1 MSDVFISHASEDK
14 EEIARPL
21 AEALRERGLSV
32 WYDEFTIKLGDSLR
46 RTIDQGLKES
56 KYGIVILSHNF
67 FAKDWPQ
74 KELDGLTA
82 RERNGKKII
91 LPIWHNITKE
101 EIEEYSPTLAGLY
114 AAKTKDGIP
123 KIIDMIMEVLE
134 ESPQESNITEQPS
147 RDKNVTIIAKKES
160 FLIGSSIFFSGYSEN
175 CGDHVHLIVSGP
187 GEFSKGK
194 EIAIPPVSQ
203 SDKWE
208 YQWFPP
214 HTILPGHYT
223 ISVFDSEKTISD
235 DVIVKAEKGNITITA
250 EGCGSYYIGE
260 KVKFGGTCTTG
271 TKIYLLIK
279 GPNASQ
285 EERKLDQLDSRS
297 KNGEPDTFVNVNV
310 RRDCVWSYVWNT
322 ATVAKSLKEG
332 HYRIYAIELP
342 ATSDNLSG
350 KAFHTVSIDI
360 RKPFTSAEIVRTTN
374 IKGEK
379 IVITGIAEGIQ
390 NQEILIWIFGD
401 SYSYLDK
408 TYTNLDT
415 SYSYEIPP
423 IITKKLDEGQ
433 YFVIIQTPNINNEF
447 DIYFDDKKQNVLSNI
462 SKKGE
467 VLFSLQKEGGYQGF
481 DAMRL
486 LLDALSRPDVENTY
500 AKLSFRIVSPA
511 IQFDPIGDK
520 QVGDKLIIRAK
531 TNLLAGNQIYIEIF
545 LATTTPD
552 QITKVTPTTIS
563 RRIVNVKQ
571 GDDEFNKIEFELKAT
586 SLKPAEYIVKASAMD
601 VDINALAKFN
611 VIEDRDSSRDLKS
624 TLQKYLR

>member
-1 MSDVFISHASEDK
+1 MWDVFISHASEDK
-14 EEIARPL
+14 EKIARPL
-21 AEALRERGLSV
+21 AEELRKRGLSV
-32 WYDEFTIKLGDSLR
+32 WYDEFTIKIGHSLR
-46 RTIDQGLKES
+46 QTIDQGLKGS
-56 KYGIVILSHNF
+56 KYGIVILSKNF

-101 EIEEYSPTLAGLY
+101 EIAEYSPTLAGLY

-134 ESPQESNITEQPS
+134 ESPQESIITEQPS
-147 RDKNVTIIAKKES
+147 RDKNVTIIVEKES

-203 SDKWE
+203 SNKWE

-214 HTILPGHYT
+214 HTIIPGKYI
-223 ISVFDSEKTISD
+223 ISAFDSEKKRSKELVVEAKKGQIS
-235 DVIVKAEKGNITITA
+235 ITVQ
-250 EGCGSYYIGE
+250 GSGSYCIGD
-260 KVKFGGTCTTG
+260 KIKFDGTCTCG
-271 TKIYLLIK
+271 NKVYLLLK

-285 EERKLDQLDSRS
+285 EERKLDQLTILS
-297 KNGEPDTFVNVNV
+297 KNGDTNTFVDVDV
-310 RRDCVWSYVWNT
+310 RRNCVWSYVWDT
-322 ATVAKSLKEG
+322 AAVATLLKEG
-332 HYRIYAIELP
+332 YYRIYAIEAP
-342 ATSDNLSG
+342 FTPDNLSG

-379 IVITGIAEGIQ
+379 IVITGIAEGVQ
-390 NQEILIWIFGD
+390 NQEILIWIFGN

-447 DIYFDDKKQNVLSNI
+447 DIYFDDKKNVLSNI
-462 SKKGE
+462 SKKRE
-467 VLFSLQKEGGYQGF
+467 VLFSLQKEGGHQGF
-481 DAMRL
+481 DAVRL
-486 LLDALSRPDVENTY
+486 LLAALSRPDVENTY
-500 AKLSFRIVSPA
+500 GKLSFCIESPV
-511 IQFDPIGDK
+511 ILFDPIGDK
-520 QVGDKLIIRAK
+520 KVGNKLIITAK
-531 TNLLAGNQIYIEIF
+531 TNLSVGNQIYIEIF
-545 LATTTPD
+545 LATTTPN
-552 QITKVTPTTIS
+552 QITKVTPNIIPS
-563 RRIVNVKQ
+563 RIVDVKQ
-571 GDDEFNKIEFELKAT
+571 SDAEFNKIEFELNAT

-601 VDINALAKFN
+601 VDINASAKFN